1 MKFTDAENE
10 ICNGPRAFK
19 HVMLHHGI
27 MHCSTKRTMKGM
39 LTAQQVHGLLCR
51 YGKPAF
57 KVAQKIILEEDIEN
71 RNVRE
76 ALDYFVQEVW
86 LDMEY
91 PGLMALA
98 CKAVKGKPGKTLRLG
113 ASLVLLRGA
122 MDVHDDVIDKQG
134 TKAGKPTLYGKYG
147 QDMAILAGD
156 VLFYEGLMHLNEA
169 ISHFRIEE
177 RQEIADMVKEA
188 LFEVGTGVASEVD
201 LRGNFNLVPEDLMK
215 IVTQKSACS
224 EMHARIG
231 AIVGGGS
238 KAEEDALGIFGRLLG
253 VLTMIRDE
261 FIDIYEPEELQNR
274 KEKECLPLPLLF
286 AFRDM
291 NVKNEVLPILKK
303 RKLSDSDSR
312 KIVNVISQSEGIK
325 ELKKHMDDLKE
336 VALSSLKALKE
347 KKTTQLLHRLLD
359 PLYEDIEIG

>member
-1 MKFTDAENE
+1 
-10 ICNGPRAFK
+10 
-19 HVMLHHGI
+19 
-27 MHCSTKRTMKGM
+27 
-39 LTAQQVHGLLCR
+39 VHRLLCR

-98 CKAVKGKPGKTLRLG
+98 CKAVKGKPDKTLRLG

-122 MDVHDDVIDKQG
+122 MDVHDDVIDKQE

-169 ISHFRIEE
+169 ILHFRGEK

-201 LRGNFNLVPEDLMK
+201 FRGNFNLVPEDLMR
-215 IVTQKSACS
+215 IVTQKSACL

-238 KAEEDALGIFGRLLG
+238 KAEEDALGIFGRLFG

-261 FIDIYEPEELQNR
+261 FIDIYEPDELQNR
-274 KEKECLPLPLLF
+274 KERECLPLPLLF
-286 AFRDM
+286 AFQDRAI
-291 NVKNEVLPILKK
+291 KNRVLAILEKE
-303 RKLSDSDSR
+303 RLSESDSQRILGIISR
-312 KIVNVISQSEGIK
+312 NEGVNN
-325 ELKKHMDDLKE
+325 LKKHMEELRKRAVASLTLVKDKE
-336 VALSSLKALKE
+336 SV
-347 KKTTQLLHRLLD
+347 QLLGSLLD
-359 PLYEDIEIG
+359 PIYEDI

>member
-1 MKFTDAENE
+1 
-10 ICNGPRAFK
+10 
-19 HVMLHHGI
+19 
-27 MHCSTKRTMKGM
+27 
-39 LTAQQVHGLLCR
+39 LLCR

-57 KVAQKIILEEDIEN
+57 KVAQKIILEEDIKN
-71 RNVRE
+71 CNVRE
-76 ALDYFVQEVW
+76 ALDYFIREVW

-98 CKAVKGKPGKTLRLG
+98 CKAVKGKPDKTLRLG

-122 MDVHDDVIDKQG
+122 MDVHDDIIDKQE

-156 VLFYEGLMHLNEA
+156 VLFYEGLTHLNEA
-169 ISHFRIEE
+169 ILHFHREK
-177 RQEIADMVKEA
+177 RREIADMVKEA

-201 LRGNFNLVPEDLMK
+201 FRGNFDLLPEDLMR
-215 IVTQKSACS
+215 IITQKSACA

-231 AIVGGGS
+231 AIVGGGG

-286 AFRDM
+286 AFKDI
-291 NVKNEVLPILKK
+291 NVKNEILPILEK
-303 RKLSDSDSR
+303 RKLLDSDSR
-312 KIVNVISQSEGIK
+312 KIVNIVLRSEGIK
-325 ELKKHMDDLKE
+325 ELKKRMDDLKKT
-336 VALSSLKALKE
+336 ALSSLKTLKE
-347 KKTTQLLHRLLD
+347 KKTAQSLRNLLY
-359 PLYEDIEIG
+359 PLYEDIKIG

>member
-1 MKFTDAENE
+1 MKA
-10 ICNGPRAFK
+10 
-19 HVMLHHGI
+19 L
-27 MHCSTKRTMKGM
+27 
-39 LTAQQVHGLLCR
+39 LTAQQVHRLLCR

-86 LDMEY
+86 LDVEY

-98 CKAVKGKPGKTLRLG
+98 CKAVKGKPDKTLRLG

-169 ISHFRIEE
+169 ILHFRVEE

-188 LFEVGTGVASEVD
+188 LFEVGTGVASEVN

-215 IVTQKSACS
+215 IVTQKSGCS

-238 KAEEDALGIFGRLLG
+238 KAEEDALGIFGRLLC

-291 NVKNEVLPILKK
+291 NVKNEVLSILKK

-312 KIVNVISQSEGIK
+312 KIVNIISRSEGIK
-325 ELKKHMDDLKE
+325 ELKKYMDELKKT
-336 VALSSLKALKE
+336 ALSSLKILKE
-347 KKTTQLLHRLLD
+347 RKAAQLLSHLLD
-359 PLYEDIEIG
+359 PIYEDIKIGQE

>member
-1 MKFTDAENE
+1 
-10 ICNGPRAFK
+10 
-19 HVMLHHGI
+19 MLHHGI
-27 MHCSTKRTMKGM
+27 MHCSTNRTMKSM
-39 LTAQQVHGLLCR
+39 LTAQQVHRLLCR

-57 KVAQKIILEEDIEN
+57 KVAQKIILGEDIKN
-71 RNVRE
+71 HNVRE
-76 ALDYFVQEVW
+76 ALDYFIREVW
-86 LDMEY
+86 LDTEY

-98 CKAVKGKPGKTLRLG
+98 CKAVKGKPDKTLRLG

-122 MDVHDDVIDKQG
+122 MDVHDDIIDKQE

-156 VLFYEGLMHLNEA
+156 VLFYEGLTHLNEA
-169 ISHFRIEE
+169 ILHFRIEE
-177 RQEIADMVKEA
+177 RQGIADMVKEA
-188 LFEVGTGVASEVD
+188 LFEVGTGVASEVN
-201 LRGNFNLVPEDLMK
+201 LRGNFNLVPEDLME
-215 IVTQKSACS
+215 IVKQKSGCS

-286 AFRDM
+286 AFKDI

-312 KIVNVISQSEGIK
+312 EIVNIISRSEGIK
-325 ELKKHMDDLKE
+325 ELKKHMDELKKT
-336 VALSSLKALKE
+336 ALSSLKILKE
-347 KKTTQLLHRLLD
+347 KKTAQSLSSLLD
-359 PLYEDIEIG
+359 PIYEDIKIR

>member
-1 MKFTDAENE
+1 MKSA
-10 ICNGPRAFK
+10 
-19 HVMLHHGI
+19 
-27 MHCSTKRTMKGM
+27 
-39 LTAQQVHGLLCR
+39 LTAQQVHRLLCR

-76 ALDYFVQEVW
+76 ALDYFVREVW
-86 LDMEY
+86 LDTEY

-98 CKAVKGKPGKTLRLG
+98 CKAVKGKPDKTLRLG

-122 MDVHDDVIDKQG
+122 MDVHDDIIDKQE

-147 QDMAILAGD
+147 QDVAILAGD
-156 VLFYEGLMHLNEA
+156 VLFYEGLTHLNEA
-169 ISHFRIEE
+169 ILHFRREK

-201 LRGNFNLVPEDLMK
+201 YRGNFSLPPEDLMR

-231 AIVGGGS
+231 AIVGGGN
-238 KAEEDALGIFGRLLG
+238 KAEEDALGIFGRLSG

-286 AFRDM
+286 AFRDI
-291 NVKNEVLPILKK
+291 NVKNEILPILEK
-303 RKLSDSDSR
+303 RKLLDSDSR
-312 KIVNVISQSEGIK
+312 KIVNIVLRSEGIK
-325 ELKKHMDDLKE
+325 ELKKRMDDLKKT
-336 VALSSLKALKE
+336 ALSSLKTLKE
-347 KKTTQLLHRLLD
+347 KKTAESLNSLLD
-359 PLYEDIEIG
+359 PIYEDIKMK

>member
-1 MKFTDAENE
+1 
-10 ICNGPRAFK
+10 
-19 HVMLHHGI
+19 
-27 MHCSTKRTMKGM
+27 MKGM

-57 KVAQKIILEEDIEN
+57 KVAQKIILEEDIGN

-98 CKAVKGKPGKTLRLG
+98 CKAVKGKPDKTLQLG

-122 MDVHDDVIDKQG
+122 MDVHDDIIDKQG

-147 QDMAILAGD
+147 QDMALLAGD

-177 RQEIADMVKEA
+177 RQEIADMVREA
-188 LFEVGTGVASEVD
+188 LFEVGTGVASEVN

-215 IVTQKSACS
+215 IVKQKSGCS

-274 KEKECLPLPLLF
+274 KENECLPLPLLF

-291 NVKNEVLPILKK
+291 NVKKKVLPILKK

-312 KIVNVISQSEGIK
+312 KILNVISQSEGIK

-336 VALSSLKALKE
+336 VALSSLKVLKE

-359 PLYEDIEIG
+359 PLYEDIEMG

>member
-1 MKFTDAENE
+1 VKFIDAENE
-10 ICNGPRAFK
+10 ICNRARTFK
-19 HVMLHHGI
+19 RVMLHHGI

-39 LTAQQVHGLLCR
+39 LTAQQVHRLLCR

-76 ALDYFVQEVW
+76 ALDYFVKEVW

-98 CKAVKGKPGKTLRLG
+98 CKAVKGKPDKTLQIG

-122 MDVHDDVIDKQG
+122 MDVHDDIIDKQG

-156 VLFYEGLMHLNEA
+156 VLFYEGLMHLNKA
-169 ISHFRIEE
+169 ILHFRREK

-201 LRGNFNLVPEDLMK
+201 YRGNFNLPPEDLMR
-215 IVTQKSACS
+215 IVTQKSACL

-231 AIVGGGS
+231 AIVGGGG

-261 FIDIYEPEELQNR
+261 FIDIYEPEELKNR
-274 KEKECLPLPLLF
+274 QEKECLPLPLLF
-286 AFRDM
+286 AFKDVD
-291 NVKNEVLPILKK
+291 VKKEISPILEK
-303 RKLSDSDSR
+303 RKLLGSDSQR
-312 KIVNVISQSEGIK
+312 IVNIVLRSEGIK
-325 ELKKHMDDLKE
+325 ELKKQMDDLKKT
-336 VALSSLKALKE
+336 ALSSLKVLEE
-347 KKTTQLLHRLLD
+347 KKTVQSLYNLLG
-359 PLYEDIEIG
+359 PLYEDIKIG